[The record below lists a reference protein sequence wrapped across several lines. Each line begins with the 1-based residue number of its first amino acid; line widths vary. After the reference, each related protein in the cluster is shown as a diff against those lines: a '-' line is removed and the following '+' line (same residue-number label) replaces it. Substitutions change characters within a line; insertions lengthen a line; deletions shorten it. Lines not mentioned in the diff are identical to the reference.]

1 MKEIIYINPR
11 KEDSC
16 KLSELNSNWKMM
28 LSNYMLTHYIL
39 TNKYEVHNKYFIA
52 IDSINEDTISILNEA
67 KMVIYT
73 IDRIV
78 GCIIIKFEDS
88 KARDLV
94 FDVLNKKVV

>member
-1 MKEIIYINPR
+1 MKKLVYVNPN
-11 KEDSC
+11 KEDNC
-16 KLSELNSNWKMM
+16 KIDELNPEWKMM
-28 LSNYMLTHYIL
+28 LSNYMTTHYIPI
-39 TNKYEVHNKYFIA
+39 NSYEVHNHYFIA
-52 IDSINEDTISILNEA
+52 IDSIDEDTISILDKA
-67 KMVIYT
+67 KVVIYT